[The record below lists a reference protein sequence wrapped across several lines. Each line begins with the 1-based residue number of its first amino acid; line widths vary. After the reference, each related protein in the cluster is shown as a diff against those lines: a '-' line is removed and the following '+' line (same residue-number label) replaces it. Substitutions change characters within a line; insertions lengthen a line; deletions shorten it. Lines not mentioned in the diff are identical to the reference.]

1 MAKALL
7 GYMSSD
13 LRDPSRADRL
23 AAEVRRL
30 RDRVGDLEALVLVF
44 RRTTTASPQIG
55 PPGPGSRRCSPPDGC
70 HGRVPL
76 SPLISGFPATLT
88 CS

>member
-23 AAEVRRL
+23 AAENRRL
-30 RDRVGDLEALVLVF
+30 RERVVDLESLIVRLQDENDRLV
-44 RRTTTASPQIG
+44 AAQAAEWAGIEEMQ
-55 PPGPGSRRCSPPDGC
+55 
-70 HGRVPL
+70 
-76 SPLISGFPATLT
+76 PA
-88 CS
+88 

>member
-1 MAKALL
+1 MPLHHWRIFMAKALL

-30 RDRVGDLEALVLVF
+30 REHVGDLESLLQRLQEENDRLSADRATWAALEEM
-44 RRTTTASPQIG
+44 Q
-55 PPGPGSRRCSPPDGC
+55 
-70 HGRVPL
+70 
-76 SPLISGFPATLT
+76 PA
-88 CS
+88 

>member
-30 RDRVGDLEALVLVF
+30 RDRVGDLEALVL
-44 RRTTTASPQIG
+44 RLQEDNDRLAADRATWAQ
-55 PPGPGSRRCSPPDGC
+55 
-70 HGRVPL
+70 L
-76 SPLISGFPATLT
+76 EEMQPA
-88 CS
+88 

>member
-13 LRDPSRADRL
+13 LRDPARADRL

-30 RDRVGDLEALVLVF
+30 RDRIGDLEALVVRLQDEND
-44 RRTTTASPQIG
+44 R
-55 PPGPGSRRCSPPDGC
+55 
-70 HGRVPL
+70 
-76 SPLISGFPATLT
+76 LIADRSTWAALEEMQPA
-88 CS
+88 